1 MFPSLRACAE
11 HARKPLI
18 NFIGKRKW
26 PSTPEPPHA
35 HPAAPPELRKAFPDF
50 LRKFEASASSGA
62 SPKKS
67 ESGKQA
73 YSEFWEAP
81 SRFWVKEL
89 DEAEIDAISSGGASL
104 H

>member
-1 MFPSLRACAE
+1 MAIQCVAL
-11 HARKPLI
+11 
-18 NFIGKRKW
+18 FIEVSMR
-26 PSTPEPPHA
+26 STLTKLLDLYVAPEPPHA

-50 LRKFEASASSGA
+50 LKKFEASASSGA

-89 DEAEIDAISSGGASL
+89 DEAEIDAISVSWTVGI
-104 H
+104 